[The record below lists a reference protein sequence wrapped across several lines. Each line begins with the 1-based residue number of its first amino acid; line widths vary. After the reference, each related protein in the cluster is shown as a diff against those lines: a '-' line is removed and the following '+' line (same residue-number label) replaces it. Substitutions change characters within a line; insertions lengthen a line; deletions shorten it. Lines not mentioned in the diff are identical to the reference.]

1 MTGERVRSG
10 DEVRPRQPGPQ
21 QQRGLWF
28 DEFRAGQTFV
38 SPGRT
43 ITEAD
48 VVNFA
53 ALSGDW
59 NPMHTDATFARRT
72 PFRQRV
78 AHGML
83 VESVATGLGVRT
95 GIFDGTIA
103 ALTDMV
109 IHWRNPCLIGD
120 TVTLELEVA
129 AVDAQPSRR
138 SGKIHFL
145 AVIRNQDG
153 KVLIDGEWWTLMNRD
168 RSRDATPGANDG
180 NQQGTEA

>member
-1 MTGERVRSG
+1 MPGRTTPPI
-10 DEVRPRQPGPQ
+10 RP
-21 QQRGLWF
+21 RGLWF
-28 DEFRAGQTFV
+28 DEFEAGQRFD

-59 NPMHTDATFARRT
+59 NPMHTDAQFARKT

-83 VESVATGLGVRT
+83 VESVATGLGVRM

-103 ALTDMV
+103 ALTDMA
-109 IHWRNPCLIGD
+109 IHWRNPCFIGD
-120 TVTLELEVA
+120 TVTLSLEVLD
-129 AVDAQPSRR
+129 VDAEPSRR
-138 SGKIHFL
+138 SGQVHFL
-145 AVIRNQDG
+145 ANIQNQDG
-153 KVLIDGEWWTLMNRD
+153 KTLIEGEWWTLMNRE
-168 RSRDATPGANDG
+168 RPPRGDAN
-180 NQQGTEA
+180 